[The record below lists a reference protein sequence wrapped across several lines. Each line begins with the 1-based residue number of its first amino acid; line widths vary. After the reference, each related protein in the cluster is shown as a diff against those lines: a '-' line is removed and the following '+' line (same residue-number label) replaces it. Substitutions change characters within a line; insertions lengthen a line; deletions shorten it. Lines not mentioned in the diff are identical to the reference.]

1 MFSTISDLVLF
12 IALSHECSFSKRVHL
27 ISLVTLRANL
37 QTIHLCL
44 KQVFI
49 IEQHYT
55 KIKSTL
61 GLVCLT
67 TGNRFMMSSSV
78 NVGYF
83 LLSKSYSR
91 SKICTPVNEK

>member
-1 MFSTISDLVLF
+1 MLIH
-12 IALSHECSFSKRVHL
+12 LS
-27 ISLVTLRANL
+27 SLVTLRTKFANN
-37 QTIHLCL
+37 TVMF
-44 KQVFI
+44 KKVFI
-49 IEQHYT
+49 MAKHYT

-91 SKICTPVNEK
+91 SKTCTPVNEK

>member
-1 MFSTISDLVLF
+1 MLIH
-12 IALSHECSFSKRVHL
+12 LS
-27 ISLVTLRANL
+27 SLVTLRAKFANNMFMF
-37 QTIHLCL
+37 
-44 KQVFI
+44 KKVFI
-49 IEQHYT
+49 IAKHYT

-91 SKICTPVNEK
+91 SKT

>member
-1 MFSTISDLVLF
+1 MLIH
-12 IALSHECSFSKRVHL
+12 LS
-27 ISLVTLRANL
+27 SLVILRAKFANN
-37 QTIHLCL
+37 TFMF
-44 KQVFI
+44 KKVFI
-49 IEQHYT
+49 IAKHYT

-91 SKICTPVNEK
+91 SKTCTPVNEK

>member
-1 MFSTISDLVLF
+1 MLIH
-12 IALSHECSFSKRVHL
+12 LS
-27 ISLVTLRANL
+27 SLVTLRAKFANNMFMF
-37 QTIHLCL
+37 
-44 KQVFI
+44 KKVFI
-49 IEQHYT
+49 IAKYYT

-91 SKICTPVNEK
+91 SKT

>member
-1 MFSTISDLVLF
+1 MLIH
-12 IALSHECSFSKRVHL
+12 LSSV
-27 ISLVTLRANL
+27 VTLRAKFANN
-37 QTIHLCL
+37 TFVS
-44 KQVFI
+44 KKVFI
-49 IEQHYT
+49 IAKHYT
-55 KIKSTL
+55 NIKSTL

-91 SKICTPVNEK
+91 SKTCTPVNET

>member
-1 MFSTISDLVLF
+1 MLIH
-12 IALSHECSFSKRVHL
+12 LS
-27 ISLVTLRANL
+27 SLVILRAKFANN
-37 QTIHLCL
+37 TFMF
-44 KQVFI
+44 KKVFI
-49 IEQHYT
+49 IAKHYP

-91 SKICTPVNEK
+91 SKTCTPVNEK

>member
-1 MFSTISDLVLF
+1 MLIH
-12 IALSHECSFSKRVHL
+12 LS
-27 ISLVTLRANL
+27 SLVTLRAKFANN
-37 QTIHLCL
+37 TFMF
-44 KQVFI
+44 KKVFI
-49 IEQHYT
+49 IAKHYL

-91 SKICTPVNEK
+91 SKTCTPVNEK